1 MKERFNGDDM
11 KLYGEDG
18 SIYELI
24 GVGCGSSGS
33 KKENYGIL
41 GFVIVGII
49 ARLLFGKVAL
59 IVYLAVLGIIF
70 LKAVLSFVLQ
80 GAIGLGSVVVG
91 YLIAGIMGAVIGL
104 VIGCCL
110 MNKVKEWIE
119 DVLY

>member
-1 MKERFNGDDM
+1 M

-18 SIYELI
+18 NIYELI

-33 KKENYGIL
+33 KSEDYGIW
-41 GFVIVGII
+41 GFVILGIL
-49 ARLLFGKVAL
+49 ARLLLGKVAL
-59 IVYLAVLGIIF
+59 IVYLVVVGIIF
-70 LKAVLSFVLQ
+70 LKQILSFVLQ
-80 GAIGLGSVVVG
+80 AAIGGGSVVVG